1 MWVPQKP
8 SHRAIPRSPYLT
20 TCHPRS
26 RLSCDWSDPVLWQG
40 SMLRSRFDRRPSRA
54 SPVTTTNGI
63 RGSQHFEGAP
73 KEHGRGQARARY
85 AEVRGLRSWRPR
97 MGHAAPRRCMQ
108 QTVVDER
115 TAAHVSP
122 SNTRCFTRLPHSLTG
137 ETGTGIHRFRAC
149 TGSDPPKPSLARP
162 MRHQTVCPLSC
173 QPT

>member
-1 MWVPQKP
+1 M
-8 SHRAIPRSPYLT
+8 PRSPYKKCADPFLN
-20 TCHPRS
+20 S
-26 RLSCDWSDPVLWQG
+26 LCDWSHPVPWLR
-40 SMLRSRFDRRPSRA
+40 SMLRSYLIDGLPGCQLKDFNILRVRPWTRPGA
-54 SPVTTTNGI
+54 S
-63 RGSQHFEGAP
+63 A
-73 KEHGRGQARARY
+73 
-85 AEVRGLRSWRPR
+85 VRGLRSWRPR